1 MPGGRWQMKLNF
13 SSIGY
18 AILTAIFILSGSGK
32 LQAAAASQRFQD
44 ECSECHGEAKE
55 FALDW
60 LAFKDGNLTATGVE
74 KPVAEFLKTHQGL
87 TAEDIKYYVD
97 LLTRV
102 ARDAGL
108 K

>member
-1 MPGGRWQMKLNF
+1 MKFNF
-13 SSIGY
+13 SSIAY
-18 AILTAIFILSGSGK
+18 VILAAFFMLSGSGD
-32 LQAAAASQRFQD
+32 LQAADSSPRFKD
-44 ECSECHGEAKE
+44 ECSECHGDAAE

-60 LAFKDGNLTATGVE
+60 LAFKNGVLMATGVE
-74 KPVAEFLKTHQGL
+74 MPVAEFLDKHQGL
-87 TAEDIKYYVD
+87 TPEDIEYYVG